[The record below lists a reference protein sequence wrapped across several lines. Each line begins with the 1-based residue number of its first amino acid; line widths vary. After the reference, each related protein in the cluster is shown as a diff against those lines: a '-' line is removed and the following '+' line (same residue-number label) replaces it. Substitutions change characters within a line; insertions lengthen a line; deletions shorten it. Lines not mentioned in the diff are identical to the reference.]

1 VSKILIIIIIIDI
14 INIIILILSIL
25 SILLILCKYITKY
38 WQMRYSNKFL
48 NVANKVLK
56 NINDSK
62 YSAGVAMLILNIGSR
77 YVSVGLTKSQEAYL
91 TTSVARQL
99 LIFSVAFIGTK
110 DVFHSLI
117 LTVIFS
123 LFADY
128 IFNEKSR
135 FCVLPKTLQ
144 NFHKEIDIDK
154 DGIISDDEL
163 KNAIDV
169 LSNARKKKQE
179 FTNRA
184 NILK

>member
-1 VSKILIIIIIIDI
+1 MKILS
-14 INIIILILSIL
+14 NLNKLVNK
-25 SILLILCKYITKY
+25 LL
-38 WQMRYSNKFL
+38 Q
-48 NVANKVLK
+48 
-56 NINDSK
+56 NINNSK
-62 YSAGVAMLILNIGSR
+62 FSAGAAMLVLNIGSR

-123 LFADY
+123 IFADY
-128 IFNEKSR
+128 IFNEKSM
-135 FCVLPKTLQ
+135 FCILPKTIQ

-169 LSNARKKKQE
+169 LSKARKKKQE